1 MDPLTKVTWTTPADI
16 QAKVR
21 RLWVSGRL
29 LAASLVGES
38 IFPLSISL
46 SHPGSDD
53 LSNRFEDAR
62 RWIQDLEAGA
72 KAAKGFGYDIISTE
86 INNRRIG
93 RNSLPTS
100 VVFPEEAD
108 ALRFIGK
115 IREAELFR
123 SHAALTLEKLPELG
137 PWMISK
143 PMKLLGHA
151 EKWER
156 LVAVLLWLRQN
167 SQPKI
172 YVRQMDLPGVDTK
185 FIESCEGI
193 LIELF
198 RAISVGVA
206 TLTAAATA
214 TTSTEAVTTTETG
227 VLGDGHKSFEVKFGF
242 LSKPTL
248 IRFRILDPRMH
259 IQGLS
264 DLSVPLDE
272 VASLS
277 LPVKRVFITEN
288 AINGLAF
295 PPVDNSL
302 VLFGLGYG
310 VECLSAISW
319 LHKVEIFY
327 WGDIDTHGF
336 AILDRLRIAFPAC
349 RSILMDRE
357 TLMSHRDFWVEERVP
372 TRGMLNRLTPEE
384 SSLYGDLILNRI
396 QNNLRLEQERIGFKW
411 VKAALA
417 TETL

>member
-1 MDPLTKVTWTTPADI
+1 LAPLTTMPWTTPSDI

-21 RLWVSGRL
+21 RLWESGRV
-29 LAASLVGES
+29 LAAGLKGES
-38 IFPLSISL
+38 LFPVSFSL
-46 SHPGSDD
+46 AHPGPED

-62 RWIQDLEAGA
+62 RWIQELEAGA
-72 KAAKGFGYDIISTE
+72 KSAKGFGYDIVSTE

-100 VVFPEEAD
+100 VAFPAEAD
-108 ALRFIGK
+108 ALRLIGK
-115 IREAELFR
+115 VREAALFR
-123 SHAALTLEKLPELG
+123 SLSALTLEKLPELG

-143 PMKLLGHA
+143 PMKLLDHA
-151 EKWER
+151 EKWDR
-156 LVAVLLWLRQN
+156 LLAILLWLRKN
-167 SQPKI
+167 PRPEI

-193 LIELF
+193 LTELF
-198 RAISVGVA
+198 RAMTI
-206 TLTAAATA
+206 
-214 TTSTEAVTTTETG
+214 EEETTTGPIGEG
-227 VLGDGHKSFEVKFGF
+227 RKSFEARFRF

-248 IRFRILDPRMH
+248 IRFRILDTRMR

-264 DLSVPLDE
+264 DLSAPLSE

-288 AINGLAF
+288 DINGLAF
-295 PPVDNSL
+295 PPLDGSL

-310 VECLSAISW
+310 VETLSAIPW
-319 LHKVEIFY
+319 LHKVGILY

-336 AILDRLRIAFPAC
+336 AILDRLRMAFPEC

-357 TLMSHRDFWVEERVP
+357 TLMAHRDFWVEERSP
-372 TRGMLNRLTPEE
+372 TSPALVRLTPEE
-384 SSLYGDLILNRI
+384 NSLYEDLTLNRI

-411 VKAALA
+411 VEGALTA
-417 TETL
+417 WSAGSVQG